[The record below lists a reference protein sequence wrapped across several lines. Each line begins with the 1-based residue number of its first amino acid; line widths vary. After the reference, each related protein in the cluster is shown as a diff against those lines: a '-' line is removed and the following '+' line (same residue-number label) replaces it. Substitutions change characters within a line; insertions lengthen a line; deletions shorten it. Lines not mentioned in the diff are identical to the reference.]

1 MVIPPSQGHQTDHC
15 RGGSPVRD
23 PPLVEQ
29 AWVFWL
35 FATKDGSRARISFC
49 WWTMHVTPK
58 PAQEGPDEEVATT
71 TPPAVPQPVDPVALP
86 PATRI
91 GPLVTT
97 SSTERNDGVPAL
109 SAVARA
115 APRRDGHQRRP
126 SGPPRM
132 NAASPGPTIQLS
144 KCR

>member
-15 RGGSPVRD
+15 RGGSAVPD

-35 FATKDGSRARISFC
+35 FATKDGSRARIPFC

-71 TPPAVPQPVDPVALP
+71 TPPAVPRPVDPVALP
-86 PATRI
+86 PAARI
-91 GPLVTT
+91 GPWSPPRRPRETMVSPRCRPLLALGRGGTAI
-97 SSTERNDGVPAL
+97 NADLPAL
-109 SAVARA
+109 PA
-115 APRRDGHQRRP
+115 
-126 SGPPRM
+126 
-132 NAASPGPTIQLS
+132 
-144 KCR
+144 